1 MSCIISNRF
10 GLIQQMKTLDDG
22 LSEAISSIIWV
33 TPRLQ
38 SDIAELKVV
47 SDQLTAKYG
56 KPYALGCRENAV
68 GTVSEKLV
76 HKLSVQ
82 APPKLTVEKYL
93 IEIAKYYNVEY
104 EADPQVIVPRIFW
117 TVEKLQL

>member
-1 MSCIISNRF
+1 MIFKQHFDRF

-104 EADPQVIVPRIFW
+104 EPDPQVISHN
-117 TVEKLQL
+117 E

>member
-1 MSCIISNRF
+1 
-10 GLIQQMKTLDDG
+10 MKTLDDG
-22 LSEAISSIIWV
+22 LAEAISSIIWV

-38 SDIAELKVV
+38 SDVEELKVV
-47 SDQLTAKYG
+47 SAQLASKYG
-56 KPYALGCRENAV
+56 KPYAMGCIENSV

-82 APPKLTVEKYL
+82 APPKLVVEKYM

-104 EADPQVIVPRIFW
+104 EPDPQVCTRICSLILFKYMFFNLKRFRNW
-117 TVEKLQL
+117 TFK